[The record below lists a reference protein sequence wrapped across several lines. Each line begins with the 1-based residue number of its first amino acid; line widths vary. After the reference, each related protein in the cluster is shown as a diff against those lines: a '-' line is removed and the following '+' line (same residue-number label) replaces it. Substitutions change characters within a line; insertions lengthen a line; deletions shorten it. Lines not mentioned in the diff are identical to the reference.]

1 MTVAAGIPALGANSA
16 KPFKT
21 LAAQSLAGL
30 TPCATMPKASGLAI
44 VGSAVS
50 WHLAAAR
57 VSLGVPPEKGGAG
70 LENPCLCQLY
80 ALASRRHLLC
90 GVGWQSVRVPWRAV
104 RGGLRTRRSGIYR
117 FSSPHR
123 PPPLLVALLS
133 VLYGALP

>member
-1 MTVAAGIPALGANSA
+1 LAAGAPALGANSA

-21 LAAQSLAGL
+21 VAAQSLAGL

-44 VGSAVS
+44 VSPAVS

-70 LENPCLCQLY
+70 LENPRLCQLY
-80 ALASRRHLLC
+80 ALVSRRHLRVAPAGNPFAFHGGRC
-90 GVGWQSVRVPWRAV
+90 VGAFGPAGLAFTGFRA
-104 RGGLRTRRSGIYR
+104 T
-117 FSSPHR
+117 HR
-123 PPPLLVALLS
+123 PPPLSVALLS